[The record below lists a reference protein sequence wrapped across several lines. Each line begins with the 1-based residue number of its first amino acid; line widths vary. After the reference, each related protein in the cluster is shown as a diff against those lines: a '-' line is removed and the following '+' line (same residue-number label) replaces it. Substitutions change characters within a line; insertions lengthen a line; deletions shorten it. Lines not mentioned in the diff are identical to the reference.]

1 MNPSLSR
8 MVYLLLLLLGAV
20 TSLGLIAHVEYLN
33 HALENA
39 NKSLNEQV
47 VVLSAELKAK
57 DREIV
62 GLRTSIDDDRRKL
75 RAGEVALQQLS
86 GDAGLTADLPA
97 CIQRVRSYGGILAQ
111 LISGQMTIDQLRE
124 AAKPKPPP
132 QAAPR
137 PPGSQCVHVES
148 RGRKYTQCF

>member
-1 MNPSLSR
+1 

-20 TSLGLIAHVEYLN
+20 TSLGLIARVEYLN
-33 HALENA
+33 HGLEAA
-39 NKSLNEQV
+39 NKSLGEQV
-47 VVLSAELKAK
+47 AALVVELTAK
-57 DREIV
+57 DREIA
-62 GLRTSIDDDRRKL
+62 GLRTSIDDERRKL
-75 RAGEVALQQLS
+75 RAGETVLQQLS
-86 GDAGLTADLPA
+86 GDAGLTADLPT
-97 CIQRVRSYGGILAQ
+97 CVRRMRSYGEILAQ

-148 RGRKYTQCF
+148 RGQRYTQCF